1 MATHS
6 NILAWKIPWTEERG
20 GLQSEVTK
28 SWTQLSPGNIKNLD
42 KYSGTASINGR
53 DSVVGSHSLLQG
65 ILLTQE
71 SNSGLLQCRQILYHL
86 SHQGSP
92 PSPSSDTAV

>member
-1 MATHS
+1 MAPHS

-53 DSVVGSHSLLQG
+53 DSVVGSHSLLQR

-71 SNSGLLQCRQILYHL
+71 LNPGLPCWKQILYHL

-92 PSPSSDTAV
+92 